1 MLDEPLGSTLPSG
14 GESVDAAPPDPAQ
27 ARADIVAAFAAVY
40 DPNSGVDVR
49 LRLIDDATGVAAAM
63 RQAEAGPNAAALT
76 SVTVNV
82 NDVQYLSATR
92 ARAVYSLSV
101 PGQPPVLGR
110 GTGSR
115 RLGSVEGDPSDG
127 VRRPRRHRQRLQL
140 RAALTRPSSSATP
153 RFRGK
158 LFPGVAITTRELVA
172 LGDPPSARDRDGL
185 WFLGGDRGAVAELA
199 SAVVPEARRVVSTTQ
214 VCRS

>member
-1 MLDEPLGSTLPSG
+1 LIPEVERERGSSAGAWAAAALVLALVALVFAVLAHIRVSDLEDRVAVLESDNALRPSATLPSGVLDEPLGSTLPSG
-14 GESVDAAPPDPAQ
+14 GESVAAAPPDPAQ

-92 ARAVYSLSV
+92 ARVVYSLSV

-110 GTGSR
+110 EGQARVASGAWKVTRATVCADLDAIGSAC
-115 RLGSVEGDPSDG
+115 S
-127 VRRPRRHRQRLQL
+127 
-140 RAALTRPSSSATP
+140 
-153 RFRGK
+153 
-158 LFPGVAITTRELVA
+158 
-172 LGDPPSARDRDGL
+172 
-185 WFLGGDRGAVAELA
+185 
-199 SAVVPEARRVVSTTQ
+199 
-214 VCRS
+214 